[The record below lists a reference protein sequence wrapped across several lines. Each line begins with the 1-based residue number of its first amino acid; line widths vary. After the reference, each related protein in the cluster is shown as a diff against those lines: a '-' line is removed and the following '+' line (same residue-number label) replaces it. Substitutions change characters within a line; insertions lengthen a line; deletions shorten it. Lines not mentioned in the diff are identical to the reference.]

1 MMVNMAKAL
10 REKAESMQDQIEV
23 TWDMES
29 LRMIEMEMLGKNV
42 LTMKTEVQNV
52 LW

>member
-1 MMVNMAKAL
+1 MAKAL
-10 REKAESMQDQIEV
+10 REKAEGMQDQIEV

-29 LRMIEMEMLGKNV
+29 LGMIDMEMLGKNV